1 MHKNEFSKKR
11 NISFAINAIKIT
23 PTSLTEPNINN
34 ALSPSTPKSTSIKP
48 HIPPSN
54 HNHYHTRNININT
67 TYHTKSFINPT
78 SSAIKVLNTS
88 NNNVNTHSHKHIK
101 NNKLKRSSPSKLLFT
116 ANQKL
121 LNRIY
126 KIPKTLST
134 QLNILKKQKQHLN
147 LKQYQDKLFLI
158 AAPQLSKD
166 LRCKLDKSFYKLRR
180 RNDKQYD
187 NNYNYIKHI
196 EHMEQLI
203 CNKINYKERMLKTF
217 LIENN
222 YVKPLSLDKCTNHCN
237 SNSNSKHNRTH
248 SNYYYSHTKKIMEL
262 PQLKIRKVIMNAV
275 NCVHNDNNSN
285 NNNNSKKQLTQRQSS
300 VKLNMNNNNNNNS
313 SSNSNI
319 K

>member
-1 MHKNEFSKKR
+1 
-11 NISFAINAIKIT
+11 
-23 PTSLTEPNINN
+23 
-34 ALSPSTPKSTSIKP
+34 
-48 HIPPSN
+48 
-54 HNHYHTRNININT
+54 
-67 TYHTKSFINPT
+67 
-78 SSAIKVLNTS
+78 VLNTS

-222 YVKPLSLDKCTNHCN
+222 YVKPLSLEKRT
-237 SNSNSKHNRTH
+237 SNNNNSKHNRTH

-275 NCVHNDNNSN
+275 NCVHDNFSN
-285 NNNNSKKQLTQRQSS
+285 LQLR
-300 VKLNMNNNNNNNS
+300 
-313 SSNSNI
+313 
-319 K
+319 